1 MIRKGRRNSMEKKSN
16 QNLSRRDF
24 LKVAGAGLGSLVSVA
39 SAAGQVYASSGE
51 ELPLEE
57 HWALL
62 YDATKCS
69 GCRECETACK
79 RYNKLPEEDAGDL
92 SGNTFTLIKLYE
104 SEDDSQKSFR
114 KYQCMHC
121 VDPACAVSC
130 PVSALHKIENGPVV
144 YDAYKCIGCRYC
156 MQACAFGIPRYDWSL
171 AYPFIRKCEMCY
183 HREAGPACAEICP
196 KQALIFG
203 KRGDLLE
210 IAKTRIAVNPGKYFE
225 DRVYGEFEGGG
236 TSVLMLSAV
245 PFEAIG
251 LPVLDNKP
259 LPDRTQWALNIVP
272 IIFFGVGGL
281 MSAIY
286 QRTKNDE
293 AKQEGEK

>member
-1 MIRKGRRNSMEKKSN
+1 
-16 QNLSRRDF
+16 
-24 LKVAGAGLGSLVSVA
+24 
-39 SAAGQVYASSGE
+39 
-51 ELPLEE
+51 
-57 HWALL
+57 LL
-62 YDATKCS
+62 YDATQCS

-79 RYNKLPEEDAGDL
+79 SYNKLPEENVDDL
-92 SGNTFTLIKLYE
+92 SGNTFTLIKLYQ
-104 SEDDSQKSFR
+104 SDDGKQKSFR

-121 VDPACAVSC
+121 VDPACAASC
-130 PVSALHKIENGPVV
+130 PVSALHKLENGPVV

-156 MQACAFGIPRYDWSL
+156 MQACAFGVPRYDWSL

-183 HREAGPACAEICP
+183 HRETGPACAEICP
-196 KQALIFG
+196 KQALTFG

-236 TSVLMLSAV
+236 TSVLILSAI

-251 LPVLDNKP
+251 LPALDAKP

-272 IIFFGVGGL
+272 LIFFGVGGA
-281 MSAIY
+281 MSAVY
-286 QRTKNDE
+286 QHTKRVTQNSILRDNEE
-293 AKQEGEK
+293 AKP

>member
-1 MIRKGRRNSMEKKSN
+1 MKKKVN
-16 QNLSRRDF
+16 PVLSRRDF
-24 LKVAGAGLGSLVSVA
+24 LKIAGSGLGGLA
-39 SAAGQVYASSGE
+39 LAANAFEQVYASSGE
-51 ELPLEE
+51 ELPLSE
-57 HWALL
+57 HWTLL

-79 RYNKLPEEDAGDL
+79 NYNKLPEEDVDDL
-92 SGNTFTLIKLYE
+92 SGNTFTMIKLYQ
-104 SEDDSQKSFR
+104 SEDGSQQSFR

-121 VDPACAVSC
+121 VDPACAASC
-130 PVSALHKIENGPVV
+130 PVSALHKLENGPVV
-144 YDAYKCIGCRYC
+144 YDEYKCIGCRYC

-171 AYPFIRKCEMCY
+171 SYPFIRKCEMCY

-196 KQALIFG
+196 KQALLFG

-210 IAKTRIAVNPGKYFE
+210 IAKTRIAVNPGKYYE

-245 PFEAIG
+245 PFEELG
-251 LPVLDNKP
+251 LPAMNSKP

-272 IIFFGVGGL
+272 VIFFGVGGV

-286 QRTKNDE
+286 QRNKKQ
-293 AKQEGEK
+293 ASKQEEAE

>member
-1 MIRKGRRNSMEKKSN
+1 MEKKVN
-16 QNLSRRDF
+16 PNLSRRDF
-24 LKVAGAGLGSLVSVA
+24 LKITGAGLGGMLSAGMAANQAFA
-39 SAAGQVYASSGE
+39 SAGE

-79 RYNKLPEEDAGDL
+79 RYNQLPEEDVDDL

-104 SEDDSQKSFR
+104 SEDGSQQSFR

-121 VDPACAVSC
+121 VDPACAASC
-130 PVSALHKIENGPVV
+130 PVSALHKLENGPVI
-144 YDAYKCIGCRYC
+144 YDQYKCIGCRYC

-171 AYPFIRKCEMCY
+171 AYPFVRKCEMCY

-245 PFEAIG
+245 PFESLG
-251 LPVLDNKP
+251 LPTMDNKP

-272 IIFFGVGGL
+272 VIFFGVGGA
-281 MSAIY
+281 MHGIY
-286 QRTKNDE
+286 EHNKRK
-293 AKQEGEK
+293 ARKQTEEE

>member
-1 MIRKGRRNSMEKKSN
+1 MEKKSN
-16 QNLSRRDF
+16 RNLSRRDF
-24 LKVAGAGLGSLVSVA
+24 LKIAGAGLGSLVSAARVA
-39 SAAGQVYASSGE
+39 DQVCASSGE

-79 RYNKLPEEDAGDL
+79 RYNKLPEEDVDDL

-104 SEDDSQKSFR
+104 SEDGSQKSFR

-121 VDPACAVSC
+121 VDPACAASC

-183 HREAGPACAEICP
+183 HREAGPACAEVCP

-225 DRVYGEFEGGG
+225 NRVYGEFEGGG

-251 LPVLDNKP
+251 LPALDNKP
-259 LPDRTQWALNIVP
+259 LPNRTQWALNIVP

-286 QRTKNDE
+286 QRTKNNE
-293 AKQEGEK
+293 VKQEGEK